1 MTVTALP
8 AAIKMPMSVRGR
20 SRERLGIEGMANH
33 ARYHHH
39 RHVAASLLAWPL
51 DHAAV
56 GAALKTIG
64 FAMAVLAVAGLAS
77 LLALR
82 EWWRWLRN
90 PQRDDQPHSALLH

>member
-33 ARYHHH
+33 ARDHHH

-51 DHAAV
+51 EHAGGWRRVNDDWLCIGGACSCGLGFVV
-56 GAALKTIG
+56 GTARMV
-64 FAMAVLAVAGLAS
+64 AMAA
-77 LLALR
+77 
-82 EWWRWLRN
+82 
-90 PQRDDQPHSALLH
+90 QSATR